1 MIGSRRNK
9 KASIMDVFG
18 IMIMLVVITIF
29 VIAIYIA
36 QHSFNKGLNDQK
48 INLNSAV
55 FNESVKIVNTTTT
68 RYPVFL
74 DWGIV
79 FVLFTALIIALVS
92 AYMLGSNP
100 AFVIFYIILSFVML
114 IISAVMTFA
123 ATTFTNSL
131 YIQFYASNFPMT
143 AWCIDNLF
151 LLTIAF
157 IGTIGVTLYLKP
169 GGSNNLF

>member
-1 MIGSRRNK
+1 MNTRRNK
-9 KASIMDVFG
+9 KASILDVLG

-48 INLNSAV
+48 ISMDSVVYND
-55 FNESVKIVNTTTT
+55 SVKIVNTTTT

-79 FVLFTALIIALVS
+79 FVLFTAWIIALVS

-100 AFVIFYIILSFVML
+100 AFLIFFIILSFVML
-114 IISAVMTFA
+114 IISAVLTFA
-123 ATTFTNSL
+123 ATTFTDNL
-131 YIQFYASNFPMT
+131 YISFYAGNFPMT
-143 AWCIDNLF
+143 AWCINNLF